1 MTGRILGLGWMVGLL
16 LAATVTGGCASKA
29 EYDKIVA
36 ANRRANEQLLQC
48 QQALESQQNQ
58 TEQLRDQLSERDAAL
73 QALRRE
79 KQVLQQAKDDLQDSF
94 RKLQDLYDKA
104 MAGPTGPTEL
114 PPFALPPKLDEALR
128 AFARS
133 HPALVEYL
141 PEYGM
146 VKLRSD
152 ELTFARGSDE
162 VQPEAV
168 DALKR
173 FVEIIQTPAAQEFH
187 VYVAGHTDNIPIRR
201 PETLQRH
208 PNNWYLSVH
217 RAVAVEEALE
227 EAGLAPE
234 RIGVMGFSKYHP
246 IAPNEPDEGGNPK
259 NRRVEIWIVSPERL
273 LTQPAVTGGTE
284 EPAQ

>member
-1 MTGRILGLGWMVGLL
+1 MTGRILGLGCVVGLFL
-16 LAATVTGGCASKA
+16 GATLVGGCVSKA

-48 QQALESQQNQ
+48 QQALESKGTQVD
-58 TEQLRDQLSERDAAL
+58 QLRNQLSERDAAL
-73 QALRRE
+73 ASLRRE
-79 KQVLQQAKDDLQDSF
+79 KQVLQQAKDDLQESF
-94 RKLQDLYDKA
+94 RKLQDLYEKA
-104 MAGPTGPTEL
+104 MAGAGGPQEL
-114 PPFALPPKLDEALR
+114 PPFALPQKLDEALR
-128 AFARS
+128 DFAEQ

-152 ELTFARGSDE
+152 DLTFARGSDE
-162 VQPEAV
+162 VQPGAKEA
-168 DALKR
+168 LQR
-173 FVEIIQTPAAQEFH
+173 FVEIVQTPAAQEFH

-201 PETLQRH
+201 PETQKRH

-217 RAVAVEEALE
+217 RAVAVEEVLE

-234 RIGVMGFSKYHP
+234 RIGAMGFSKYHP
-246 IAPNEPDEGGNPK
+246 IAPNAPDEGGNPK

-273 LTQPAVTGGTE
+273 LTQPAVTGGE
-284 EPAQ
+284 ETGG